1 MYIGPAEIE
10 YVVYRIYSI
19 STRAYYSKT
28 SKKIGLREVIW
39 VRDLL
44 NDVCWEAT
52 FIQITRAR
60 TIRTRKIFSFGVDY
74 WKNSNSIWT
83 CKSDQFEI

>member
-1 MYIGPAEIE
+1 MA
-10 YVVYRIYSI
+10 YRIYSI
-19 STRAYYSKT
+19 STRTYYSKT

-60 TIRTRKIFSFGVDY
+60 TIRTRKNLSFGADY
-74 WKNSNSIWT
+74 
-83 CKSDQFEI
+83 